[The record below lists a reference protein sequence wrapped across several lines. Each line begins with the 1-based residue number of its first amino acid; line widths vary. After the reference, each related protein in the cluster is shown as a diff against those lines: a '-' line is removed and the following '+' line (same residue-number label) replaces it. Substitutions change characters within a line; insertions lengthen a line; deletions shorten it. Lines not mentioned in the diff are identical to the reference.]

1 MREKRLETASLRPA
15 SIIRSSLTEQAF
27 VPSSARPERV
37 DRDEDETGAR
47 SDEHRC
53 DGEVRRKPVGRAD
66 SGRDEECKC
75 AENDR
80 SDGHVHPGRIPVS
93 TAVRGGCDPKADQT
107 GDEEGGDEDDPKHG
121 LSVTATR
128 LPVRSSPAS
137 AELEEERCASRDA
150 IAPHGLSNET
160 RLFDP
165 HPLGVEG
172 LSRST
177 DDVPAG

>member
-1 MREKRLETASLRPA
+1 MADKRPQPQEPVLQRQGVVLDA
-15 SIIRSSLTEQAF
+15 IIA
-27 VPSSARPERV
+27 
-37 DRDEDETGAR
+37 G
-47 SDEHRC
+47 
-53 DGEVRRKPVGRAD
+53 
-66 SGRDEECKC
+66 
-75 AENDR
+75 AENFATGVGIGAGGVGAAKFIDAISGSNQQPPSREIAKAPSCLRDLLAAHR
-80 SDGHVHPGRIPVS
+80 SCNSR
-93 TAVRGGCDPKADQT
+93 RGA
-107 GDEEGGDEDDPKHG
+107 
-121 LSVTATR
+121 ATR

-160 RLFDP
+160 RFDP